1 MTQKENHATRPLT
14 WYGACISGC
23 RFTASDAIRSDRI
36 YVYLGQ
42 GVSDIQAEPGEPL
55 TRVSPESRRDTPC
68 RREFRLGSL
77 PGKRPRLEFSTPCML
92 NYMARTDA
100 SSMDIRRTGHRT

>member
-55 TRVSPESRRDTPC
+55 TRVSPKADATRRVDANSD
-68 RREFRLGSL
+68 L
-77 PGKRPRLEFSTPCML
+77 
-92 NYMARTDA
+92 ARCQGN
-100 SSMDIRRTGHRT
+100 GHVSNSAHRVC